1 MDQKE
6 NLNHSSKPLETQEQI
21 NQMKNQL
28 KYAKENLEKYNQLL
42 EEIEKK
48 KTQPQNKNTSS
59 FVEKDLDEKLYTL
72 RNALFQTRCDMFSV
86 AERLRSIE
94 YSLTSRV
101 MTLEK
106 NYQEIKEFLDKIE
119 IVGYYDE
126 DEENFENEGEDK
138 DDDL

>member
-6 NLNHSSKPLETQEQI
+6 NLNHGSKPLETQEQI

-48 KTQPQNKNTSS
+48 KTQPQSKNTSS
-59 FVEKDLDEKLYTL
+59 FAEKDLDEKLYTL
-72 RNALFQTRCDMFSV
+72 RNVLFQTRCDMFSV

-106 NYQEIKEFLDKIE
+106 NYQEIKDFLDKIE
-119 IVGYYDE
+119 IVGYDE
-126 DEENFENEGEDK
+126 DEENFEDEGEDEN
-138 DDDL
+138 DNL

>member
-6 NLNHSSKPLETQEQI
+6 NLNHGSKSLETQEQI

-48 KTQPQNKNTSS
+48 KTQSQNKNTSS
-59 FVEKDLDEKLYTL
+59 FAEKDLDEKLYIL

-106 NYQEIKEFLDKIE
+106 NYQEIKDFLDKIE
-119 IVGYYDE
+119 IVGYDE
-126 DEENFENEGEDK
+126 DEENFEDEGEDEN
-138 DDDL
+138 DNL